1 MMKIHEAQSYPLW
14 VMFFHRLAR
23 YGKADGVYSSIT
35 TGKSVVKFEVSPV
48 YAEKFTGLADA
59 QQAWL
64 FYKERSER

>member
-1 MMKIHEAQSYPLW
+1 MMEIHEAQSYPLW

-23 YGKADGVYSSIT
+23 YGKAEAVYHSTT
-35 TGKSVVKFEVSPV
+35 TGRYRVKFEVSPI